1 MATEERHKFCSLTR
15 LLSRIDSPADLKKL
29 EISQLEELAQELRRK
44 IIQTVAEN
52 GGHLAPSL
60 GVVELSIAL
69 HYVFDAPRDKIIWD
83 VGHQA
88 YAHKLLT
95 GRFERFNTLRRYK
108 GLSGFPKRAE
118 SPYDSLDTGHASTSI
133 SAGLGMSVAKELK
146 GDDSKVIAV
155 IGDGSLTGGMAY
167 EALNQAGH
175 LDKNLI
181 VIFNDNEMSI
191 APNVGALSAFLSR
204 RLTGRT
210 YVNFKERFQ
219 NAMKRLPSGED
230 VIAWAKRG
238 EEAFKSFFTPG
249 MLFEAFK
256 FDYQG
261 PINGHRVDKLIETF
275 SNLDHLSGPVLI
287 HVLTKKG
294 KGFDLAEENPSHFH
308 GVGSFGVCKDDDRDR
323 LKGSPPPPPEPVEEA
338 PSYTEVFGR
347 TMCKLAHRNEK
358 VVAITAAMP
367 EGTGLRQF
375 AAKFPERSFDVAIA
389 EQHAVTFAAGLALE
403 GFVPVVA
410 IYSTFMQ
417 RAYDQV
423 IHDVC
428 LQNVHAVLAMDR
440 GGIVGEDGPTH
451 HGLFDLSYLR
461 AVPNITIMAPR
472 NENLL
477 QHMLLTAVEG
487 RGPMALRY
495 PRGKGVGVEL
505 DPALKALEI
514 GRGEVL
520 REGEDILMVGV
531 GPILYQALEAAGDLA
546 GEGISAAVV
555 DARFVKPLDNDLVQT
570 WARRCGRVL
579 TLEENA
585 LAGGFGSAVLESL
598 SEAGLALPV
607 KRIGVPDNF
616 VAHGSQDILR
626 AEHGLDAAG
635 IKSTVQ
641 TWMGSVEP
649 KLKQAKIG

>member
-1 MATEERHKFCSLTR
+1 MTTEERPKFCSLTR
-15 LLSRIDSPADLKKL
+15 LLSCIHSPADLKKL
-29 EISQLEELAQELRRK
+29 DISQLDELAQELRRK

-95 GRFERFNTLRRYK
+95 GRFERFDTLRQYQ

-118 SPYDSLDTGHASTSI
+118 SPYDALDTGHASTSI

-210 YVNFKERFQ
+210 YVNFKARFQ
-219 NAMKRLPSGED
+219 NALKRLPSGED

-308 GVGSFGVCKDDDRDR
+308 GVGSFGVYKDQDENL
-323 LKGSPPPPPEPVEEA
+323 LKGVTPPEPQEKT

-347 TMCKLAHRNEK
+347 TVCKLAHRNEK
-358 VVAITAAMP
+358 LVTITAAMP
-367 EGTGLRQF
+367 EGTGLQDF
-375 AAKFPERSFDVAIA
+375 ATKFPERSFDVAIA

-403 GFVPVVA
+403 GF
-410 IYSTFMQ
+410 
-417 RAYDQV
+417 RARGG
-423 IHDVC
+423 H
-428 LQNVHAVLAMDR
+428 LLHLHAAGLRPDHPRRLPPEPPRGLGHGPGRDR
-440 GGIVGEDGPTH
+440 GRGRTHPPRPVRPVLSAAHPQHDH
-451 HGLFDLSYLR
+451 HGPPQR
-461 AVPNITIMAPR
+461 EHPAAHAPD
-472 NENLL
+472 
-477 QHMLLTAVEG
+477 
-487 RGPMALRY
+487 RG
-495 PRGKGVGVEL
+495 
-505 DPALKALEI
+505 
-514 GRGEVL
+514 
-520 REGEDILMVGV
+520 
-531 GPILYQALEAAGDLA
+531 
-546 GEGISAAVV
+546 
-555 DARFVKPLDNDLVQT
+555 
-570 WARRCGRVL
+570 
-579 TLEENA
+579 
-585 LAGGFGSAVLESL
+585 
-598 SEAGLALPV
+598 
-607 KRIGVPDNF
+607 
-616 VAHGSQDILR
+616 
-626 AEHGLDAAG
+626 
-635 IKSTVQ
+635 
-641 TWMGSVEP
+641 
-649 KLKQAKIG
+649 

>member
-1 MATEERHKFCSLTR
+1 MSTEEIQKFCSLTR
-15 LLSRIDSPADLKKL
+15 LLSCIESPEDLKKL
-29 EISQLEELAQELRRK
+29 KPDQLEDLAQELRRK
-44 IIQTVAEN
+44 IIRTVAEN

-95 GRFERFNTLRRYK
+95 GRFERFHTLRRYQ

-118 SPYDSLDTGHASTSI
+118 SPYDALDTGHASTSI

-146 GDDSKVIAV
+146 GDNSKVIAV

-191 APNVGALSAFLSR
+191 SPNVGALSAFLSR
-204 RLTGRT
+204 KLTGRT
-210 YVNFKERFQ
+210 YVNFKARFQ
-219 NAMKRLPSGED
+219 NAMKRLPSGQD
-230 VIAWAKRG
+230 VIAVAKRG

-261 PINGHRVDKLIETF
+261 PINGHRIDKLVETF

-287 HVLTKKG
+287 HILTKKG

-308 GVGSFGVCKDDDRDR
+308 GVGSFGLFKDNDKDQ
-323 LKGSPPPPPEPVEEA
+323 LKAVPPPPEPEDKT
-338 PSYTEVFGR
+338 PSYTDVFGE
-347 TMCKLAHRNEK
+347 TMCELARHNEK
-358 VVAITAAMP
+358 LVAITAAMP
-367 EGTGLRQF
+367 EGTGLQPF
-375 AAKFPERSFDVAIA
+375 SAEFPDRSFDVAIA

-417 RAYDQV
+417 RAYDQI

-428 LQNVHAVLAMDR
+428 LQNVHVVLAMDR

-451 HGLFDLSYLR
+451 HGLFDLSFLR
-461 AVPNITIMAPR
+461 AIPNITFMVPR
-472 NENLL
+472 NENILRR
-477 QHMLLTAVEG
+477 MLLTAVGGE
-487 RGPMALRY
+487 GPMALRY
-495 PRGKGVGVEL
+495 PRGKGLGVEL
-505 DPALKALEI
+505 DSKLEAI
-514 GRGEVL
+514 EPGTGEVL
-520 REGEDILMVGV
+520 REGRDILLVGV
-531 GPILYQALEAAGDLA
+531 GPILYQALEAAEELSR
-546 GEGISAAVV
+546 EGISAAVV
-555 DARFVKPLDNDLVQT
+555 DARFVKPLDGEMIRT
-570 WARRCGRVL
+570 WAESCGLVI
-579 TLEENA
+579 TLEENS
-585 LAGGFGSAVLESL
+585 LAGGFGSAVLECL
-598 SEAGLALPV
+598 GDAGVSVPV
-607 KRIGVPDNF
+607 KRIGIPDNF
-616 VAHGSQDILR
+616 VEHGSQEILR
-626 AEHGLDAAG
+626 TRYGLDAVG
-635 IKSTVQ
+635 IKKAVRA
-641 TWMGSVEP
+641 WVESIGP
-649 KLKQAKIG
+649 KLKQAKTG

>member
-1 MATEERHKFCSLTR
+1 M
-15 LLSRIDSPADLKKL
+15 
-29 EISQLEELAQELRRK
+29 EELAQELRRK
-44 IIQTVAEN
+44 IIKTVAEN

-60 GVVELSIAL
+60 GVVELTIAL
-69 HYVFDAPRDKIIWD
+69 HYIFDAPRDKIIWD

-95 GRFERFNTLRRYK
+95 GRFDRFHTLRRYQ
-108 GLSGFPKRAE
+108 GLSGFPKRSE
-118 SPYDSLDTGHASTSI
+118 SPYDALDTGHASTSI

-146 GDDSKVIAV
+146 GDDSKVIVV

-210 YVNFKERFQ
+210 YVNFKDRFQ
-219 NAMKRLPSGED
+219 NALKKLPSGQD
-230 VIAWAKRG
+230 VIAWAKKG

-261 PINGHRVDKLIETF
+261 PIGGHRLDKLIETF

-294 KGFDLAEENPSHFH
+294 KGFALAEENPPPPPPPPPSHFH
-308 GVGSFGVCKDDDRDR
+308 GVGSFGLYKDDEQDWPKAEPS
-323 LKGSPPPPPEPVEEA
+323 LPPPVHKT
-338 PSYTEVFGR
+338 PSYTDVFGR
-347 TMCKLAHRNEK
+347 TLCRLAHADEK
-358 VVAITAAMP
+358 VVTITAAMP
-367 EGTGLRQF
+367 EGTGLQSF
-375 AAKFPERSFDVAIA
+375 GTEFPDRFFDVAIA

-417 RAYDQV
+417 RAYDQI

-428 LQNVHAVLAMDR
+428 LQNVHVVLAMDR

-461 AVPNITIMAPR
+461 AVPNMTLMVPR
-472 NENLL
+472 NENIL
-477 QHMLLTAVEG
+477 QHMLLTAVRGE
-487 RGPMALRY
+487 GPMALRY
-495 PRGKGVGVEL
+495 PRGQGVGVEL
-505 DPALKALEI
+505 EAEPEPLPI
-514 GRGEVL
+514 GKGEVL
-520 REGEDILMVGV
+520 REGDDVLLVGV
-531 GPILYQALEAAGDLA
+531 GPILYQALEAAGELER
-546 GEGISAAVV
+546 EGLSAAVV
-555 DARFVKPLDNDLVQT
+555 DARFVKPLDTELIRS
-570 WARRCGRVL
+570 WAGHCGRVI
-579 TLEENA
+579 TLEENV

-598 SEAGLALPV
+598 SEAGLALPL
-607 KRIGVPDNF
+607 KRIGIPDRF
-616 VAHGSQDILR
+616 VEHGSQEILR
-626 AEHGLDAAG
+626 GLYGLDAAG
-635 IKSTVQ
+635 IKKTVR
-641 TWMGSVEP
+641 TWVDTVGT
-649 KLKQAKIG
+649 KLKQAKTG